1 MIRKYNHHILK
12 TPGTVHNNH
21 RTPVKQTKQSNQ
33 LSLSHDCKTRMDIK
47 EHKTKHR
54 TITHSQNEST
64 NQQQIKTTE
73 QPP

>member
-1 MIRKYNHHILK
+1 
-12 TPGTVHNNH
+12 
-21 RTPVKQTKQSNQ
+21 
-33 LSLSHDCKTRMDIK
+33 MDIK

-73 QPP
+73 QPPLKGQQPRPLGGLNVHLTAPKSSP